1 MSLLRNP
8 MTRMLPAKATGL
20 VGALLAS
27 VFMGGPS
34 TAMEQLPF
42 NDGLYAADT
51 RFCLLSDDQAGEAYS
66 GWIGVWTRSISK
78 STYTNNFELLCG
90 IQKVSRTGQRV
101 KAVAECSGEGDD
113 SRTILEFKAVS
124 RDSFVIDGK
133 RFDRCGSDASI
144 DTQIPTT
151 AELVKLAVEANADC
165 RGLGSPESDIAC
177 AKRDLLDGFLYERG
191 MCSTEPDWLASQ
203 EIWHVCHDILRKNE

>member
-133 RFDRCGSDASI
+133 RFDRCGSDASK

-151 AELVKLAVEANADC
+151 AELVKLAIEANADC
-165 RGLGSPESDIAC
+165 RGLGSPKSDIAC

-191 MCSTEPDWLASQ
+191 MCSTEPDWPASQ
-203 EIWHVCHDILRKNE
+203 EIWHVCHDILRKSE

>member
-1 MSLLRNP
+1 MRIHGNSNKTDVNTWARALLGTSHTTRNHCNERVNMSLLRNP

-27 VFMGGPS
+27 VFIGGPS

-124 RDSFVIDGK
+124 RNSFVIDGK

-144 DTQIPTT
+144 DTQIPNN
-151 AELVKLAVEANADC
+151 KLNWSSW
-165 RGLGSPESDIAC
+165 R
-177 AKRDLLDGFLYERG
+177 
-191 MCSTEPDWLASQ
+191 
-203 EIWHVCHDILRKNE
+203 

>member
-90 IQKVSRTGQRV
+90 IQKVSRTGQSESGGAKVGHGSGGIMLLR
-101 KAVAECSGEGDD
+101 AE
-113 SRTILEFKAVS
+113 
-124 RDSFVIDGK
+124 
-133 RFDRCGSDASI
+133 
-144 DTQIPTT
+144 
-151 AELVKLAVEANADC
+151 
-165 RGLGSPESDIAC
+165 
-177 AKRDLLDGFLYERG
+177 
-191 MCSTEPDWLASQ
+191 
-203 EIWHVCHDILRKNE
+203 